1 MRKKWI
7 VGAALV
13 VSLALPAALSAHVTV
28 WPRESRAG
36 ASEKYL
42 VRVPTE
48 GKVATVEVE
57 LEVPANVTIAML
69 AAPTGW
75 THEVKREGNRI
86 VRVIWKMEIKPGEFA
101 EFPFIARNPKEG
113 SEIAWKVRQRFADG
127 TSADWVGPAGDK
139 RPASV
144 TKLTAAPASSAR

>member
-1 MRKKWI
+1 MRTTRL
-7 VGAALV
+7 VMLFVLATATAA
-13 VSLALPAALSAHVTV
+13 AAHVTV
-28 WPRESRAG
+28 WPRESRPG
-36 ASEKYL
+36 ASEKYV

-69 AAPTGW
+69 AAPAGW
-75 THEVKREGNRI
+75 THEVKREGDRI
-86 VRVIWKMEIKPGEFA
+86 VRVVWKMEIRPGEFA

-127 TSADWVGPAGDK
+127 TSADWVGPAGDR

-144 TKLTAAPASSAR
+144 TKLTAPATTTAR